1 MKYLSQL
8 IVEIFDESK
17 IEDIASLYNDI
28 QQLHDYVKYFG
39 PNSFQ
44 LAALNYNSLNVKK
57 YIKKRIHS
65 KIILRI
71 LLNILV

>member
-1 MKYLSQL
+1 MKYLSHL

-17 IEDIASLYNDI
+17 IGVIVSLYDDI

-39 PNSFQ
+39 PNSVQ

-57 YIKKRIHS
+57 YIKKRILS